1 MVDLRIPHP
10 DASVAPNPS
19 RFSEFKRLRFFVRQF
34 LLFAFSFQLFP
45 LLMPRPLDPQEKAI
59 ARQLIRNPRAT
70 DKSIS
75 EATGVQLRT
84 VGRKRQKLEKAGL
97 LRYWASVDL
106 SESGTGQYNASHLY
120 IIKFALGVTYEGLR
134 DIIRREPNVADLTE
148 IISACDIAEIDGKL
162 ALLFV
167 VDGTSDADIV
177 QSVHGRLIPNL
188 IKNHGPDGIL
198 EINSMRLLGTSRL
211 LRNYL
216 PLANM
221 KSFRMKPEWPE
232 KAIYVGK

>member
-1 MVDLRIPHP
+1 
-10 DASVAPNPS
+10 
-19 RFSEFKRLRFFVRQF
+19 
-34 LLFAFSFQLFP
+34 
-45 LLMPRPLDPQEKAI
+45 MPRPLDDQEKAI

-84 VGRKRQKLEKAGL
+84 VGRKRQKLERAGL

-106 SESGTGQYNASHLY
+106 SETGTGQYNTSHLY
-120 IIKFALGVTYEGLR
+120 IIKFALGVTYDGLR
-134 DIIRREPNVADLTE
+134 NVIRREPQLSDLSAITTE
-148 IISACDIAEIDGKL
+148 SHIAEIDGKL

-167 VDGTSDADIV
+167 IDGTSDRDIV
-177 QSVHGRLIPNL
+177 QSVHERLIPNL
-188 IKNHGPDGIL
+188 MKNHGPNSIL
-198 EINSMRLLGTSRL
+198 EVSTLRLLSPVRA

-216 PLANM
+216 PLVNM
-221 KSFRMKPEWPE
+221 AGPAMRPDWPE